1 MSLFSFSRFITSLNY
16 LCETISVTQRVASGL
31 WETRTAYPSRALGF
45 CIVFFFF
52 FWFGLFSLRSG
63 LCAQYC
69 LYLWTANSWL
79 SLQFSR
85 TLFYHT
91 VVSGCVKLHLFTATF
106 SILQL
111 YIATTRLRS
120 RENICQLLQ
129 TDRWNSV
136 VMCRRLEL

>member
-16 LCETISVTQRVASGL
+16 LCETISVTQQVASGL
-31 WETRTAYPSRALGF
+31 WETRTAYPTRAPGFTPVYFMGSVLLIFLVF

-52 FWFGLFSLRSG
+52 FLWFGLFSLRSG

-91 VVSGCVKLHLFTATF
+91 GVAGCVKKHVFTATF

-111 YIATTRLRS
+111 YNRD
-120 RENICQLLQ
+120 NQ
-129 TDRWNSV
+129 T
-136 VMCRRLEL
+136 